1 MDPAFRADFNPFEL
15 IWWSMGALTI
25 VAMALAIMLIAY
37 VLLYPIAARFTM
49 RDQLTR
55 DQFLD
60 WDRPSR
66 RRK

>member
-1 MDPAFRADFNPFEL
+1 MKADFNPFEL
-15 IWWSMGALTI
+15 IWWSIGSLGFASLVIALLLGAF
-25 VAMALAIMLIAY
+25 A
-37 VLLYPIAARFTM
+37 LLYPIAARYAM
-49 RDQLTR
+49 RDQLPR